1 MIHPLFEGIFIGLT
15 MAVMLGPAL
24 FALLQTSILRGTK
37 AGVILAFGIFLSDF
51 LVVVCSYFGAA
62 QLLSQGKKSLV
73 VGLIGGT
80 ILIIF
85 GIVTFTRKVH
95 IQDANNNLLEPRRVP
110 GPVTYLI
117 KGFFLNFAN
126 PFVWFFWFTV
136 MMGISGTYGSEF
148 SAVSAFFGGVLITIF
163 STDVLKVFIASKI
176 KRYLTI
182 KILNMVNYVVGILL
196 VVFGIILIIR
206 STITF

>member
-1 MIHPLFEGIFIGLT
+1 MIHPLFEGIIIGLT

-24 FALLQTSILRGTK
+24 FALLQTSIHRGTR
-37 AGVILAFGIFLSDF
+37 AGVILAFGIFLSD
-51 LVVVCSYFGAA
+51 LVIVVCSYLGAA
-62 QLLSQGKKSLV
+62 QLLNQGKKSLV

-80 ILIIF
+80 ILIIY
-85 GIVTFTRKVH
+85 GIVTFTKKVQ
-95 IQDANNNLLEPRRVP
+95 ISDSNNLLEQRREP
-110 GPVTYLI
+110 GQLTYLI

-148 SAVSAFFGGVLITIF
+148 SAVGALFSGVLLTIF
-163 STDVLKVFIASKI
+163 STDVLKVFIAGSI
-176 KRYLTI
+176 KKYLTI
-182 KILNMVNYVVGILL
+182 KLLNLVNYAVGILL
-196 VVFGIILIIR
+196 VVFGIILIVR

>member
-1 MIHPLFEGIFIGLT
+1 MIHPLFEGIIIGLT
-15 MAVMLGPAL
+15 MAVMLGPAM
-24 FALLQTSILRGTK
+24 FALLQTSIHRGTR

-51 LVVVCSYFGAA
+51 FIVVMSYLGAA
-62 QLLSQGKKSLV
+62 QLLNEGRKSLL

-80 ILIIF
+80 VLIIF

-95 IQDANNNLLEPRRVP
+95 INDSNKLSEQQRIP
-110 GPVTYLI
+110 GPLTYLF

-148 SAVSAFFGGVLITIF
+148 SSVSALFGGVLITIF

-176 KRYLTI
+176 KNYMTP
-182 KILNMVNYVVGILL
+182 KILNLVNYAVGILL
-196 VVFGIILIIR
+196 VLFGIILIIR

>member
-1 MIHPLFEGIFIGLT
+1 MIHPLFEGIIIGLT

-24 FALLQTSILRGTK
+24 FALLQTSIHRGTR

-51 LVVVCSYFGAA
+51 LIVVLSYLGAA
-62 QLLSQGKKSLV
+62 QLLNEGRKSLL

-80 ILIIF
+80 ILIIY
-85 GIVTFTRKVH
+85 GIVTFTKKVQ
-95 IQDANNNLLEPRRVP
+95 INDSNNLSEQQRIP
-110 GPVTYLI
+110 GPLTFLF

-148 SAVSAFFGGVLITIF
+148 SSVSALFGGVLITIF
-163 STDVLKVFIASKI
+163 STDVLKVFIAAKI
-176 KRYLTI
+176 KTYMTPR
-182 KILNMVNYVVGILL
+182 ILNLVNYAVGILL
-196 VVFGIILIIR
+196 VIFGIILIIR

>member
-24 FALLQTSILRGTK
+24 FALLQTSIHRGTK

-51 LVVVCSYFGAA
+51 FIVVMSYLGAA
-62 QLLSQGKKSLV
+62 QLLNQGKKSLV

-80 ILIIF
+80 ILIIY

-95 IQDANNNLLEPRRVP
+95 IQDSNNLLEQQRLP
-110 GPVTYLI
+110 GPLTYLF

-148 SAVSAFFGGVLITIF
+148 SAVSALFGGVLITIF
-163 STDVLKVFIASKI
+163 STDVLKVFIASSI
-176 KRYLTI
+176 KKYLTL
-182 KILNMVNYVVGILL
+182 KILNLVNYVVGILL
-196 VVFGIILIIR
+196 VIFGIILIIR

>member
-1 MIHPLFEGIFIGLT
+1 MIHPLFEGIIIGLT

-24 FALLQTSILRGTK
+24 FALLQTSIHRGTK
-37 AGVILAFGIFLSDF
+37 AGVILAFGIVLSDF
-51 LVVVCSYFGAA
+51 FIVVCSYLGAA
-62 QLLSQGKKSLV
+62 QLLNQGKKSLV

-80 ILIIF
+80 ILIIY
-85 GIVTFTRKVH
+85 GIVTFTKKVQ
-95 IQDANNNLLEPRRVP
+95 ISDSNNLLEQRREP
-110 GPVTYLI
+110 GPWTYLI

-148 SAVSAFFGGVLITIF
+148 SAVGALFSGVLLTIF
-163 STDVLKVFIASKI
+163 STDVLKVFIAGSI
-176 KRYLTI
+176 KKYLTI
-182 KILNMVNYVVGILL
+182 KLLNLVNYAVGILL
-196 VVFGIILIIR
+196 IVFGIILIVR